1 MKNNML
7 TELEKQLEKY
17 LRDFDFAIDWD
28 VKQHRI
34 ELSVVLFAENKLND
48 VIEDEE
54 GVQSEEEVI
63 EFEDSLVLY
72 ADDKMQPDDMEY
84 LAVIPFNRKKGMTQ
98 GEIQALAQYLADV
111 LVDGQDDL
119 LDFLNDDTIETF
131 ELVWNDEAFEEMK
144 QQNKETTM
152 VAYPKY

>member
-131 ELVWNDEAFEEMK
+131 ELVWNDEVFEEMK

>member
-17 LRDFDFAIDWD
+17 LGDFDFAIDWD

-131 ELVWNDEAFEEMK
+131 ELVWNDEVFEEMK

>member
-1 MKNNML
+1 ML
-7 TELEKQLEKY
+7 TAIETQLVNK
-17 LRDFDFAIDWD
+17 LNDVDFAIDWD

-34 ELSVVLFAENKLND
+34 EISVVLFAENKLND
-48 VIEDEE
+48 VIEDED

-72 ADDKMQPDDMEY
+72 ADDKEKPDELDY

-98 GEIQALAQYLADV
+98 GEIVALANYLSEV
-111 LVDGQDDL
+111 LVNGQDDL
-119 LDFLNDDTIETF
+119 LDFLMDETIETF
-131 ELVWNDEAFEEMK
+131 ELIWNEQDFEEMK
-144 QQNKETTM
+144 KNNQDTAL

>member
-1 MKNNML
+1 MKDNML
-7 TELEKQLEKY
+7 TELEKQLEKA
-17 LRDFDFAIDWD
+17 LEEFDFAIDWD

-34 ELSVVLFAENKLND
+34 EVSVVLFAENKLND

-72 ADDKMQPDDMEY
+72 ADDKEVPDELEY
-84 LAVIPFNRKKGMTQ
+84 LAMIPFNRKKGMTK
-98 GEIQALAQYLADV
+98 GDITALANYLAEV
-111 LVDGQDDL
+111 LVNGQDDL
-119 LDFLNDDTIETF
+119 LDFLNDETIETF

-144 QQNKETTM
+144 KNNDETAM